1 MAPISNLLAALALAC
16 GFCGSLTS
24 AHPGEAP
31 KDVRAIA
38 REIKRMSD
46 VADYQK
52 SVMEACWDSPHVQE
66 LQQRAMERRAATVQ
80 QLREERD
87 LLDSKGALSRS
98 QKRSL
103 LLIL

>member
-1 MAPISNLLAALALAC
+1 MAPISNFLSTLALAY

-87 LLDSKGALSRS
+87 LVDSKGPFLRPREET
-98 QKRSL
+98 KC
-103 LLIL
+103 